1 MQPLSVITGI
11 FLASSAAIAFGLLVV
26 AFLYLPLGDDYPH
39 LRTEFAPLLESVAIF
54 TVLTTI
60 CAFSFIS
67 LLREKPS
74 RWLLQGMMWTGLALT
89 GLYYWP

>member
-1 MQPLSVITGI
+1 MRPLSVITGI

-26 AFLYLPLGDDYPH
+26 AFIYLLLGDDYPH
-39 LRTEFAPLLESVAIF
+39 LRSEFAPLMQSVAVFSI
-54 TVLTTI
+54 LTII

-67 LLREKPS
+67 LLREKSS
-74 RWLLQGMMWTGLALT
+74 RWALQAMMWAGLLLT